1 MEKLK
6 QTKKGQA
13 LPLNTIVIAILVII
27 VLLVII
33 FFFVSNMG
41 ESGETVDSLKGC
53 DMNNPMIT
61 GAGYTDVES
70 EVIPKNEDGS
80 FDIKCSEEGWS
91 KVPFI
96 SQVVKEKDEDGEA
109 THYEI
114 CCGKK

>member
-1 MEKLK
+1 MEKIQ

-41 ESGETVDSLKGC
+41 ESGDTVDSLKGC
-53 DMNNPMIT
+53 NMNNPMIT
-61 GAGYTDVES
+61 GAGYTDVKEHPIEEPTDEKFIIECPS
-70 EVIPKNEDGS
+70 THPSRVTFINQET
-80 FDIKCSEEGWS
+80 IKEN
-91 KVPFI
+91 
-96 SQVVKEKDEDGEA
+96 DEITG
-109 THYEI
+109 YRI